1 VEQSWSPGWSYLP
14 EEEELH
20 QLGVELGEGLRKQSL
35 SSVVLKRVERAIK
48 RHPAM
53 AAHLVKTGV
62 FKAMSNLTSAHA
74 EADVANPGKEEV
86 DRVLAQL
93 GLSAEDF
100 LAASK

>member
-1 VEQSWSPGWSYLP
+1 
-14 EEEELH
+14 
-20 QLGVELGEGLRKQSL
+20 
-35 SSVVLKRVERAIK
+35 
-48 RHPAM
+48 M